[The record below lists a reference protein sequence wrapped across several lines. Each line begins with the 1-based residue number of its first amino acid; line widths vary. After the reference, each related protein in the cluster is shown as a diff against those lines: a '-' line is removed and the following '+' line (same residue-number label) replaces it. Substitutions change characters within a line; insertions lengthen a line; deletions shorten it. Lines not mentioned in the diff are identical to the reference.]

1 MISQGEPARRLP
13 RAWTEGCADR
23 SIGFTLIELL
33 VALAVLGLALALI
46 SGYKPPWSRGLGI
59 EATAAELAA
68 GLRLARSQ
76 AIVGNHPIVFDVDMV
91 GHRYRIGAAPPRR

>member
-23 SIGFTLIELL
+23 FIGFTLIELL

-46 SGYKPPWSRGLGI
+46 W
-59 EATAAELAA
+59 TF
-68 GLRLARSQ
+68 
-76 AIVGNHPIVFDVDMV
+76 N
-91 GHRYRIGAAPPRR
+91 APF